1 LGEGTYKITE
11 IIAPSGYNILKNPIT
26 VMISFTKPQAG
37 EIEKGATWTFYVDK
51 NGGTNYT
58 TSKSP
63 ATGVYDL
70 SIENQSGATLPTT
83 GGIGTKI
90 FYAVGSIMLICAAI
104 LLITKRRMILEN
116 N

>member
-26 VMISFTKPQAG
+26 VMISFTKPQTGA
-37 EIEKGATWTFYVDK
+37 IEKGATWTFYVDK
-51 NGGTNYT
+51 SGGTNYT

-63 ATGVYDL
+63 ATGIYDL

-90 FYAVGSIMLICAAI
+90 FYAIGSILLIGAAV
-104 LLITKRRMILEN
+104 LLITKRRMLREN